1 MSSVRN
7 RLWIIV
13 VLLAFVGVGILGYS
27 IGMTRNSAQPPN
39 SDVAFAQAMIPH
51 HEQALD
57 MADMALGQRDLD
69 PELRELIQ
77 GMKDAQGPEIEQ
89 MRGWLEEWGA
99 EELPASG
106 HGMGRHSMNGFMMGG
121 MMSNDQMRDLM
132 GSRGMDFER
141 MWMLMMIEHHEGAI
155 EMSEQVLK
163 TSEDSRVRALA
174 EDIIESQTEEIVIMR
189 RMLVAE

>member
-1 MSSVRN
+1 MGSMRQ
-7 RLWIIV
+7 RLWIVV
-13 VLLAFVGVGILGYS
+13 VLLAFVGVGIFGYS
-27 IGMTRNSAQPPN
+27 LGSARNTAEPLN
-39 SDVAFAQAMIPH
+39 TDVAFAQAMIPH

-57 MADMALGQRDLD
+57 MADMALAQRDLD

-106 HGMGRHSMNGFMMGG
+106 HGMGRHNMNGFMMGG

-155 EMSEQVLK
+155 EMSEQVLR
-163 TSEDSRVRALA
+163 TTEDPQVRALA
-174 EDIIESQTEEIVIMR
+174 EDIIESQTEEIAIMR
-189 RMLVAE
+189 RMLVSS

>member
-1 MSSVRN
+1 MGSMRQ
-7 RLWIIV
+7 RLWIV
-13 VLLAFVGVGILGYS
+13 VALLAFVGVGILGYS
-27 IGMTRNSAQPPN
+27 LGSARNAAEPLN
-39 SDVAFAQAMIPH
+39 TDVAFAQAMIPH

-57 MADMALGQRDLD
+57 MADMALAQRDLN

-99 EELPASG
+99 AEIPMGG
-106 HGMGRHSMNGFMMGG
+106 HGMGRHNMNGFMMGG

-155 EMSEQVLK
+155 DMSEQVLR
-163 TSEDSRVRALA
+163 TTEDPRVRALA
-174 EDIIESQTEEIVIMR
+174 EDIIESQTEEIAIMR
-189 RMLVAE
+189 RMLL

>member
-1 MSSVRN
+1 MRE
-7 RLWIIV
+7 RLWIVV
-13 VLLAFVGVGILGYS
+13 VLLAFVGVGIFGYS
-27 IGMTRNSAQPPN
+27 LGLTRNTAEPLN
-39 SDVAFAQAMIPH
+39 TDVAFAQAMIPH

-57 MADMALGQRDLD
+57 MADMALSQRDLD
-69 PELRELIQ
+69 PALRELIQ

-99 EELPASG
+99 AELPAGG
-106 HGMGRHSMNGFMMGG
+106 HGMGRHNMNGFMMGG

-155 EMSEQVLK
+155 DMSEQVLRT
-163 TSEDSRVRALA
+163 TSDPRVRALA

-189 RMLVAE
+189 RMLVSE